1 MKRPEK
7 YEHPE
12 IYPNCYV
19 YKCTDIDPLLDRLD
33 ELEAEQIRRNTYPN
47 KVGSEAVRVTAD
59 DKWCFNPVEVD
70 KKPFP
75 SFKQYMNDCMECLNP
90 DWKTHVIYNYF
101 AQFQY
106 ETKVFPKVGDV
117 VEGEDKYLDGVQR
130 KGVLDSFYIIDE
142 VQEEVFE
149 IRTIRPVSRPTREEV
164 IAQVES
170 KLNSNELTFDRE
182 LVEQFLNILKGQ

>member
-106 ETKVFPKVGDV
+106 ETKVFPKAGDV
-117 VEGEDKYLDGVQR
+117 LEGEDNEGDTFCGRLKWYELDNGFV
-130 KGVLDSFYIIDE
+130 IIKN
-142 VQEEVFE
+142 
-149 IRTIRPVSRPTREEV
+149 IRPVSRPTREEV

-170 KLNSNELTFDRE
+170 KLKSNELTFDRE

>member
-19 YKCTDIDPLLDRLD
+19 YKCTDIDPLLD
-33 ELEAEQIRRNTYPN
+33 ELEQMKAE
-47 KVGSEAVRVTAD
+47 
-59 DKWCFNPVEVD
+59 